1 MAEFAR
7 TEGVNTAALSGGA
20 VAVSLLREAENWRSA
35 QCELLSGIGAI
46 WADWLKRRREAID
59 ASARALHQMSQCRDI
74 ADLVEIQQQWLADS
88 VRRNAL
94 DLSNLACESMAL
106 PWRFAATDRVS
117 WPEQSQARSP
127 ARARS
132 ASEPTVERVA
142 AE

>member
-1 MAEFAR
+1 MTEFAR
-7 TEGVNTAALSGGA
+7 AESSNTAALPGGA
-20 VAVSLLREAENWRSA
+20 VAVCLLREAENWRSA

-59 ASARALHQMSQCRDI
+59 ASARALHQMTQCRDI

-88 VRRNAL
+88 ARRNAL
-94 DLSNLACESMAL
+94 DLSSLACESMAL

-117 WPEQSQARSP
+117 WREQSPARSP
-127 ARARS
+127 VRARS